1 MMRKILVFTLLVS
14 FLFTMGIAF
23 AGKEKGKGKGKE
35 KKCVWEDP
43 NTIKSN
49 FAKNISWDKHKWEVV
64 LKDGRLEIQMLKSKR
79 KVLIDNGVNYF
90 TAAGT
95 GIGPIVVYK
104 CGNELRYFHRK
115 FKGVEG
121 QKKTFY
127 KGNIKGNVKKVGII
141 GKKDGIWIH
150 VVAPEKKIYK
160 YWIDEKGATL
170 KLQSKAK

>member
-1 MMRKILVFTLLVS
+1 MRKILVITLLVS
-14 FLFTMGIAF
+14 FLLTMGIAY
-23 AGKEKGKGKGKE
+23 AGEK

-43 NTIKSN
+43 NTLKSN
-49 FAKNISWDKHKWEVV
+49 LKRQISWGKHKWEVI

-79 KVLIDNGVNYF
+79 KILIDNGVNYF

-127 KGNIKGNVKKVGII
+127 KADKLGNVKKVGHLAAD
-141 GKKDGIWIH
+141 KGIWIH
-150 VVAPEKKIYK
+150 VVTPEKVLYK

-170 KLQSKAK
+170 KKKGKVK